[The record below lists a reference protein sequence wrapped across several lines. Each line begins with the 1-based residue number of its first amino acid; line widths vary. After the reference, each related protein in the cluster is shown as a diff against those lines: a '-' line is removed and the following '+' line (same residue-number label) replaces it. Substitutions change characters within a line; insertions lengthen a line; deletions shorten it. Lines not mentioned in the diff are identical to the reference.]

1 MVINNYLF
9 KAQRPDD
16 YRIFYTTRPL
26 LELNLDF
33 AKWLSHVPQSSDTFK
48 DAERKLS
55 RMFNT
60 EACLNGSFLSLPD
73 THYRTSSNNPGIDLD
88 QVIAV
93 MEKLRSC
100 DPKIQ
105 ELVCCFLVN

>member
-1 MVINNYLF
+1 MHQNAQILSKMLKGCISLF
-9 KAQRPDD
+9 
-16 YRIFYTTRPL
+16 ILIEMNF
-26 LELNLDF
+26 F
-33 AKWLSHVPQSSDTFK
+33 C
-48 DAERKLS
+48 RKLS

-73 THYRTSSNNPGIDLD
+73 THFRTSSNNPGIDLD

-93 MEKLRSC
+93 MEKLRLC

-105 ELVCCFLVN
+105 ELVCFYSIIKNVDILHLYILYSYSNISNRFF